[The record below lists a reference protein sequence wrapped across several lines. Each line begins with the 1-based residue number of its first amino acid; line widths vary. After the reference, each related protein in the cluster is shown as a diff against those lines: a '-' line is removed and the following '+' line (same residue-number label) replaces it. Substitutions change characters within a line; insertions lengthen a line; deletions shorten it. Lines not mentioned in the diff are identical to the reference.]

1 MSVLERRER
10 EKQALRQ
17 EILSAARE
25 LFANEGYESVSMRKI
40 AEKIEYSPT
49 TIYLYFRDKQ
59 EVVQE
64 ICRETFALLT
74 KRLDEVLAAPGDPV
88 ERLKTGLRA
97 YVEFGLEHPDH
108 YRVSLMMP
116 CTDCEEA
123 PREKFEESEG
133 AEAFKCLTRSVS
145 ECVQAGRIANSDI
158 LAVSQVLWVS
168 IHGLVSLLITHG
180 DHFPW
185 IERNRLIEMT
195 IGTVVQGFA

>member
-1 MSVLERRER
+1 MGVLERRER

-64 ICRETFALLT
+64 ICKETFQLLT
-74 KRLDEVLAAPGDPV
+74 RELNAVWSEAGDPV
-88 ERLKTGLRA
+88 ERLQAGLRS
-97 YVEFGLEHPDH
+97 YVRFGIEHPDH

-116 CTDCEEA
+116 SKEDAST
-123 PREKFEESEG
+123 FEDSEG
-133 AEAFKCLTRSVS
+133 AEAFRCLNRSVTDCI
-145 ECVQAGRIANSDI
+145 EAGRIRNPDVM
-158 LAVSQVLWVS
+158 AVSQVLWVS
-168 IHGLVSLLITHG
+168 IHGLTSLLITHG
-180 DHFPW
+180 DRFPW
-185 IERNRLIEMT
+185 IERDRLIDLT
-195 IGTVVQGFA
+195 ISTVVNGFA